1 MNAKP
6 VKLSEHL
13 ARITEMFFKSAYVR
27 DSDKSIVVVEKFKV
41 TVKGQVTQ
49 LVCRDDHIYF
59 NEFILREITDNA
71 LIWDAED
78 YDSVVWK
85 TGDYEYLTEAGQYL
99 EDLLQGNG
107 KIPTNKAKTEEK
119 NQVCTTQSLPS
130 VGEVNKMTLPN
141 LKELDFLP
149 IHFEQITD
157 LAKNLGIIRIGPEGD
172 KVHNPLKVVFAMKIL
187 DSLRDTP
194 GAQDIMR
201 QVMMTSDYDFFAIKD
216 ALLKTYCNRPRL
228 RYVMKERLNQL
239 RFQSFARVEQ
249 FITSASTLLSV
260 ITRLYDREW
269 LLEYTSAVSNII
281 AKLPATIRGRVHGKL
296 TELAAN
302 GRWEL
307 AIPFDECCS
316 NNPIFEN
323 NFNSETIADVI
334 RRCALRQIELEEL
347 NGTTPF
353 LAASAPPAPRTERVN
368 RVYNETADEFA
379 RKFRTSF
386 VVFPKRS
393 ISVEKATSA
402 LQSAGFAVR
411 TQMSKNETP
420 YFIIGG
426 NSDDAELEITKLQS
440 IGLKHRPFKFRES
453 KNSE

>member
-1 MNAKP
+1 MTSEPAKI
-6 VKLSEHL
+6 SEHL
-13 ARITEMFFKSAYVR
+13 ARITELFFKGAYVR
-27 DSDKSIVVVEKFKV
+27 DSDKSIVVVEKFKA

-59 NEFILREITDNA
+59 NEYILREFSDKS
-71 LIWDAED
+71 LVWDSED
-78 YDSVVWK
+78 HETVVWK
-85 TGDYEYLTEAGQYL
+85 IGDYDYLTQAGQYL

-107 KIPTNKAKTEEK
+107 KIPINKAKIEEK
-119 NQVCTTQSLPS
+119 TQVCTTQSLPS

-157 LAKNLGIIRIGPEGD
+157 LAKNLGIIRIGPEGE

-201 QVMMTSDYDFFAIKD
+201 QVMMTSDYDFFTIKD

-249 FITSASTLLSV
+249 FITNASTLLSV

-323 NFNSETIADVI
+323 HFNSETIADVI

-347 NGTTPF
+347 NGTAPFPTATTPTT
-353 LAASAPPAPRTERVN
+353 RTERVN
-368 RVYNETADEFA
+368 RVHDETAEEFA
-379 RKFRTSF
+379 RKFRSCF

-393 ISVEKATSA
+393 MSMEKATNA
-402 LQSAGFAVR
+402 LQTAGFTVR
-411 TQMSKNETP
+411 TQMSRKETP
-420 YFIIGG
+420 YFIIGS
-426 NSDDAELEITKLQS
+426 NEDDAESKIAKLQS
-440 IGLKHRPFKFRES
+440 IGLSHRPFKFKES